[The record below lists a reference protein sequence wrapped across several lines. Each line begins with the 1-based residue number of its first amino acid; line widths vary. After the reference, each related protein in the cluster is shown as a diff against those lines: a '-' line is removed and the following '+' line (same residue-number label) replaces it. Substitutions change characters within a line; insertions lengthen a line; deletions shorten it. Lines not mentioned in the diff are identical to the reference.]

1 MLKGPFDISG
11 TWEAALRAAEYVLDQ
26 VPRNSKALLI
36 KAESLF
42 NLCQF
47 ELALVYFHRGQSLN
61 PELDDFRLGIQKCR
75 KTITATVQDDR
86 IFHLQ
91 GIESMFKLLRQAADQ
106 QDRAKHMTAVRRP
119 KAILIRFAKKN

>member
-1 MLKGPFDISG
+1 MSISG

-26 VPRNSKALLI
+26 EPRISKAILI

-47 ELALVYFHRGQSLN
+47 ELALVYFHRGQAIN

-75 KTITATVQDDR
+75 KTIQATVQDGKL
-86 IFHLQ
+86 FHLQ
-91 GIESMFKLLRQAADQ
+91 GIESMFTLLRQAADQ
-106 QDRAKHMTAVRRP
+106 QDRAKTMNHVSS
-119 KAILIRFAKKN
+119 FKNDA

>member
-1 MLKGPFDISG
+1 MLKRSFDISG

-75 KTITATVQDDR
+75 KTITGTFFSEAMILRVHTHFFPNFSDY
-86 IFHLQ
+86 
-91 GIESMFKLLRQAADQ
+91 LLLKSRWVKDFS
-106 QDRAKHMTAVRRP
+106 
-119 KAILIRFAKKN
+119 ILFF